1 MTERDTV
8 RVQWTTEETTTYE
21 AEIDRE
27 VWEAMVAAGTET
39 DDLAEF
45 EESQNEGDYSND
57 RTVDAVNGEEQ

>member
-8 RVQWTTEETTTYE
+8 RVQWTTEEKTSYE

-27 VWEAMVAAGTET
+27 VWEAMVEAGTET

-45 EESQNEGDYSND
+45 EESENEGDYSND
-57 RTVDAVNGEEQ
+57 RTIDTVDGEEQ

>member
-1 MTERDTV
+1 MTESDTV
-8 RVQWTTEETTTYE
+8 RVRWTTEEKTSYE

-45 EESQNEGDYSND
+45 EESENEGDYSND
-57 RTVDAVNGEEQ
+57 RTVDTVDGEEQ